1 MDWALVL
8 LILQKCKEAFAMPK
22 MSARMREVVVTLQQ
36 AVDEELERKAKLGY
50 KAVIA
55 DKHGRPKVVS
65 AKYLVRKRR
74 AQLSKKKV

>member
-1 MDWALVL
+1 MSEEMRKAV
-8 LILQKCKEAFAMPK
+8 EAM
-22 MSARMREVVVTLQQ
+22 QQ

-55 DKHGRPKVVS
+55 DKNGRPKVVS

-74 AQLSKKKV
+74 AQRSKANN

>member
-1 MDWALVL
+1 MSEEMRKAV
-8 LILQKCKEAFAMPK
+8 EAM
-22 MSARMREVVVTLQQ
+22 QQ

-55 DKHGRPKVVS
+55 DKNGRPKVVS

-74 AQLSKKKV
+74 AQRSQKNA

>member
-1 MDWALVL
+1 MSEEMRKAV
-8 LILQKCKEAFAMPK
+8 EAM
-22 MSARMREVVVTLQQ
+22 QQ

-74 AQLSKKKV
+74 AQRAQAKLTLGLQ